1 MSMRRRTK
9 IERLRD
15 RGDSR
20 RLIRMLDKHD
30 WLVDRDGMARDLAV
44 GRRVEAVTALGVI
57 DSDHAEEGVVRAL
70 EDGDPRVRLAAV
82 EALRPAPS
90 DLAAE
95 TLARIAATWRDPEFA
110 QAHVAALELLVELE
124 DENLAVVY
132 AQTLVNDPDRAE
144 LTAQDEQDLRRL
156 FAGPG
161 GDEALALAGR
171 LAERLGAHDAR
182 RRRCAHQVLVVLGA
196 TAVVPLIGALH
207 DDARQHAACD
217 ALGQIRDTRA
227 VPALI
232 RALGNGDPQT
242 RALAARALGDIR
254 DGGALEALIH
264 AAGDNDAR
272 VRDAALDAL
281 DKLRSLVAGLGVAAL
296 AESYKS
302 GDDEAREPSAHVAPS
317 PANGHDTRA
326 ILRRLLGR

>member
-1 MSMRRRTK
+1 MRPRHRTR

-20 RLIRMLDKHD
+20 RLIRLLDKHD

-44 GRRVEAVTALGVI
+44 RRRVEAVTALGAI
-57 DSDHAEEGVVRAL
+57 DTDHAEEGVVQAL
-70 EDGDPRVRLAAV
+70 EDNDPRVRLAAV
-82 EALRPAPS
+82 EALRPRPS

-95 TLARIAATWRDPEFA
+95 TLARIAATWSDRDFER
-110 QAHVAALELLVELE
+110 AHAAALELLVELE
-124 DENLAVVY
+124 DEVFAVVY
-132 AQTLVNDPDRAE
+132 AQVLVNDPDRQE
-144 LTAQDEQDLRRL
+144 LTANDKQNLRRL
-156 FAGPG
+156 LASAG
-161 GDEALALAGR
+161 GDEARAFAER
-171 LAERLGAHDAR
+171 LAEGLAGPNAG
-182 RRRCAHQVLVVLGA
+182 RRRCAHQVLVTLGA
-196 TAVVPLIGALH
+196 TAVVPLIAALQDPVRLH
-207 DDARQHAACD
+207 PACT

-232 RALGNGDPQT
+232 RVLGSGDPEA

-254 DGGALEALIH
+254 DGGAVEALIH

-281 DKLRSLVAGLGVAAL
+281 DKLRSLVAGLSAAAL
-296 AESYKS
+296 AESL
-302 GDDEAREPSAHVAPS
+302 ARGNDPARSNVQQL
-317 PANGHDTRA
+317 ANGHDHRA